1 MKRLWS
7 REPVLTLSVIQAA
20 IGLGTAFGLDLSA
33 EQIGAVMALSA
44 AALGWVARERVTPMA
59 AARR

>member
-1 MKRLWS
+1 M
-7 REPVLTLSVIQAA
+7 LTLSVIQAA

-44 AALGWVARERVTPMA
+44 AALGWAARERVTPMA